1 MWIVFFL
8 ENLSKFSKYHGGKMN
23 IKIGADELIYHLRK
37 NDKCKDI
44 DDITL
49 GNKIA
54 KFFKVTFGE
63 ESFIQKDVPSY
74 WCDNNHTI
82 NDYFKNKKLPLT
94 SQLYEI
100 NIENICQV
108 YKTIET
114 WQ

>member
-1 MWIVFFL
+1 
-8 ENLSKFSKYHGGKMN
+8 MN

-37 NDKCKDI
+37 NDKCKEI

-100 NIENICQV
+100 NIENISQV
-108 YKTIET
+108 YRTIET

>member
-1 MWIVFFL
+1 
-8 ENLSKFSKYHGGKMN
+8 MN
-23 IKIGADELIYHLRK
+23 ILAKIILQEGAFME
-37 NDKCKDI
+37 
-44 DDITL
+44 IT
-49 GNKIA
+49 A
-54 KFFKVTFGE
+54 FFKSVID
-63 ESFIQKDVPSY
+63 SDIAPVVI
-74 WCDNNHTI
+74 CDNNHTI

>member
-1 MWIVFFL
+1 MFYL
-8 ENLSKFSKYHGGKMN
+8 ENLSKFSKYHGEIIN